1 MIHMKPTMIFAL
13 AMLTF
18 VTLMSAFGV
27 HLGASVAPVS
37 VPENMLGD
45 VLYVCPATSSG
56 WDTAAEMMRM
66 MQTPITIGLFF
77 ALAMLLFAWGW
88 GLYQNLL
95 KDKFNKD
102 NFLKPWGFTKLLFWV
117 IVIVVI
123 VSNTPNHY
131 RIVHVKHQAMNFV
144 LCEST
149 TPNTWP
155 DVLDGRWPK
164 AAKYGAVT
172 R

>member
-1 MIHMKPTMIFAL
+1 MIFSL
-13 AMLTF
+13 AFLTF
-18 VTLMSAFGV
+18 VTLMSALGIHFGDTV
-27 HLGASVAPVS
+27 TKVN

-45 VLYVCPATSSG
+45 VLYVCPAQSSV
-56 WDTAAEMMRM
+56 WDTVQEMMRM
-66 MQTPITIGLFF
+66 LQTPITVLLFF

-88 GLYQNLL
+88 SLYQNLL
-95 KDKFNKD
+95 KDKFD
-102 NFLKPWGFTKLLFWV
+102 RSSFLKPWGFTKIFFWAV
-117 IVIVVI
+117 IIVVI
-123 VSNTPNHY
+123 LSNTPNHY
-131 RIVHVKHQAMNFV
+131 RIVHVKNQPMNFV

-164 AAKYGAVT
+164 AAKYKSVT

>member
-1 MIHMKPTMIFAL
+1 MKPTMIFSLAL
-13 AMLTF
+13 LTF
-18 VTLMSAFGV
+18 VTLMSAFGI
-27 HLGASVAPVS
+27 HLGGAVKSVS

-45 VLYVCPATSSG
+45 VLYVCPATSSA
-56 WDTAAEMMRM
+56 WDTAAATMRM
-66 MQTPITIGLFF
+66 MQTPITVILFF
-77 ALAMLLFAWGW
+77 AFAMLLFAWGW
-88 GLYQNLL
+88 QLYQNLL

-102 NFLKPWGFTKLLFWV
+102 NFLKPWGFTKILFWAT
-117 IVIVVI
+117 VIVVI
-123 VSNTPNHY
+123 LSNTPNHY